1 MSVMAIFCKQIAP
14 IIGDVLPVGAA
25 FRGEVPT
32 EHPAESTVVN
42 PYQAGEGFV
51 HDISWVRGFEIAV
64 EGFCTP
70 VFPEETP
77 EEFISFSVFHFV
89 LNLFTAAKIW
99 SKTDNFCQVWEIT
112 GKILSFV

>member
-51 HDISWVRGFEIAV
+51 HDIPGVRGFEIAV

-70 VFPEETP
+70 VFPEETGKVY
-77 EEFISFSVFHFV
+77 IVFGIPFR
-89 LNLFTAAKIW
+89 AKSIY
-99 SKTDNFCQVWEIT
+99 S
-112 GKILSFV
+112 GKDMVQN